1 MDRLHGSKADMW
13 GVSWRGGLAVHGNGT
28 AGSAPPGNPTPL
40 VRLMMDGGQNR
51 PNEPTS
57 GLLSGFTR
65 CRESCIRRTVAHPPA
80 RLVQAAARPGLW
92 LVGGPGAGLG

>member
-1 MDRLHGSKADMW
+1 MAEGSLQGW
-13 GVSWRGGLAVHGNGT
+13 QGGLAVRGDGT

-57 GLLSGFTR
+57 GSLSGFTR

-80 RLVQAAARPGLW
+80 FGPGSCTARAVTRGPRGRPG
-92 LVGGPGAGLG
+92 VTSV